1 MGSRSRFACSCVP
14 PCGSLW
20 VSRVVGL
27 GLGTSTACRSC
38 TGMSNM
44 GRQPACSKGGR
55 TPQLL
60 LPVACLKKTFRKRP
74 SSLAAESILPELP
87 FSQTPVPCFGRAT
100 SLTWQPERCA
110 SCRGELAGTQLWKP
124 GALCSWFPM
133 GCAPAFLFLK
143 VRACGKRNHR
153 CSLQPLALLSYVQ
166 VLTAAVLSYVKC
178 TCFPLCIRKVILIM
192 LLFCCTILV
201 KTSELGHS
209 LSRNLPYL
217 SKNETSG
224 FRVT

>member
-87 FSQTPVPCFGRAT
+87 FSHARALFWACNKLNMAARTLRIVPRRTCGHSTMETRCTLQLVSYGLRTCFPFSKGKGMRQA
-100 SLTWQPERCA
+100 
-110 SCRGELAGTQLWKP
+110 KP
-124 GALCSWFPM
+124 
-133 GCAPAFLFLK
+133 
-143 VRACGKRNHR
+143 
-153 CSLQPLALLSYVQ
+153 Q
-166 VLTAAVLSYVKC
+166 VLTATTGAA
-178 TCFPLCIRKVILIM
+178 FLCAGAHCSCAFLCEVH
-192 LLFCCTILV
+192 LLPSVYT
-201 KTSELGHS
+201 
-209 LSRNLPYL
+209 
-217 SKNETSG
+217 
-224 FRVT
+224 